1 MQNNRDFDLIIWG
14 ATGFTGN
21 LVCEYI
27 NKNYEYNE
35 LKWAIGGRNQNK
47 LLKLQKKLEID
58 DSRIII
64 ADSSDKESLIKMA
77 KRSKVICTTV
87 GPYAKYGTYLVEACV
102 KAKTNYCDITGET
115 QWIRRIIDK
124 YHSTAKEKHIK
135 IVNSCGFDSVPSD
148 MGVYFSQKK
157 VFEKT
162 GKYARTINMR
172 VAGAKGGISGGT
184 YNSLSNVLEEARVDK
199 DVRKTLANP
208 YGLNPEGKQFGPD
221 KPDLRKVT
229 FDKASK
235 SWIAPFVM
243 AGINTKIVRR
253 SHALMNF
260 IYGSDFS
267 YDEATITGKGISGKI
282 KGYVSLIPIFLAT
295 RKKGSLLKNI
305 VDFIL
310 PKSGE
315 GPSEKIRINGYYNL
329 RFYLTMDNTTYLS
342 KVIGDMDPGYGSTS
356 KMLAESAVCLA
367 LDKTP
372 EIYGV
377 LTPST
382 ALGDPLK
389 KRLEE
394 KAGLTFKINF

>member
-1 MQNNRDFDLIIWG
+1 MENNRDFDLIIWG
-14 ATGFTGN
+14 ATGFTGD

-27 NKNYEYNE
+27 NNNYQYNE

-47 LLKLQKKLEID
+47 LLKLQKKLKID

-102 KAKTNYCDITGET
+102 EAKTNYCDITGET

-124 YHSTAKEKHIK
+124 HHSTAKEKHIK

-148 MGVYFSQKK
+148 MGVYYSQKK

-162 GKYARTINMR
+162 GKYAQMINMR

-221 KPDLRKVT
+221 KPDLRKVI
-229 FDKASK
+229 FDKVSN

-253 SHALMNF
+253 SHALMDF

-267 YDEATITGKGISGKI
+267 YDEATISGKGISGKI

-295 RKKGSLLKNI
+295 VSYTHLT
-305 VDFIL
+305 L
-310 PKSGE
+310 PTK
-315 GPSEKIRINGYYNL
+315 
-329 RFYLTMDNTTYLS
+329 
-342 KVIGDMDPGYGSTS
+342 
-356 KMLAESAVCLA
+356 
-367 LDKTP
+367 
-372 EIYGV
+372 
-377 LTPST
+377 
-382 ALGDPLK
+382 
-389 KRLEE
+389 LEV
-394 KAGLTFKINF
+394 

>member
-1 MQNNRDFDLIIWG
+1 MENNRDFDLIIWG
-14 ATGFTGN
+14 ATGFTGD

-27 NKNYEYNE
+27 NNNYEYNE

-47 LLKLQKKLEID
+47 LLKLQKKLKID

-102 KAKTNYCDITGET
+102 EAKTNYCDITGET

-124 YHSTAKEKHIK
+124 YHSKAKEKHIK

-162 GKYARTINMR
+162 GKYAQMINMR

-221 KPDLRKVT
+221 KPDLRKVI
-229 FDKASK
+229 FD
-235 SWIAPFVM
+235 
-243 AGINTKIVRR
+243 
-253 SHALMNF
+253 
-260 IYGSDFS
+260 
-267 YDEATITGKGISGKI
+267 
-282 KGYVSLIPIFLAT
+282 
-295 RKKGSLLKNI
+295 
-305 VDFIL
+305 
-310 PKSGE
+310 
-315 GPSEKIRINGYYNL
+315 
-329 RFYLTMDNTTYLS
+329 
-342 KVIGDMDPGYGSTS
+342 
-356 KMLAESAVCLA
+356 
-367 LDKTP
+367 
-372 EIYGV
+372 
-377 LTPST
+377 
-382 ALGDPLK
+382 
-389 KRLEE
+389 
-394 KAGLTFKINF
+394 